1 MRQGDKLQNADSPL
15 TKWEVIHRR
24 LEAVQRTI
32 EEGYAPTAEQAKAIL
47 KARARAM
54 AQEPLHVQRNL
65 PGAEPELEIVT
76 FRLAHETYGFESRYI
91 REIYPLKELTP
102 LPCTPPFVLGL
113 INLRGRLL
121 SVLDLKRFFGLS
133 SQTLDNHNQVIILHH
148 ETMEFGVLADTLLG
162 VYPIAPQSLQP
173 SLPTLTGFRNE
184 FLLGITPER
193 LIILDA
199 EKLLSNR
206 DILVH
211 EEVET

>member
-1 MRQGDKLQNADSPL
+1 MRQDDERPNAGSSP
-15 TKWEVIHRR
+15 TRWELIHRR
-24 LEAVQRTI
+24 LEAVQRMI
-32 EEGYAPTAEQAKAIL
+32 EDGHAPTAEQEKVIL

-54 AQEPLHVQRNL
+54 AQEPLHAQRNL

-76 FRLAHETYGFESRYI
+76 FRLAHETYGFESRHI

-121 SVLDLKRFFGLS
+121 SVLDLKKFFGLS
-133 SQTLDNHNQVIILHH
+133 SQALDNHNQVIILHS
-148 ETMEFGVLADTLLG
+148 ETMEFGVLADALLG

-173 SLPTLTGFRNE
+173 SLPTLTSFRNE
-184 FLLGITPER
+184 FLLGVTPD
-193 LIILDA
+193 LVIILDA

-206 DILVH
+206 EILVH